1 MILKFKLLDRLMVT
15 LALLY
20 TEHHIDH
27 HCHGEHCHTCHHIH
41 HCLSIISE
49 FCFELV
55 EAPIEII
62 CRCFL
67 FKLVRFAVVILRPIT
82 LVSQKILLLN

>member
-1 MILKFKLLDRLMVT
+1 MFHLFDKLIVVM
-15 LALLY
+15 ALLY

-27 HCHGEHCHTCHHIH
+27 HCHGEHCHTCHQIH
-41 HCLSIISE
+41 HCLDLISE

-55 EAPIEII
+55 AAPMELI

-82 LVSQKILLLN
+82 LVSQKVLLLN

>member
-1 MILKFKLLDRLMVT
+1 L
-15 LALLY
+15 
-20 TEHHIDH
+20 
-27 HCHGEHCHTCHHIH
+27 
-41 HCLSIISE
+41 ISE

-67 FKLVRFAVVILRPIT
+67 FKLVKFAVLVLRPTT